1 MNLDEDQV
9 LQRLMNTILLVAM
22 EDDVISEDE
31 LAILRQVKLD
41 IQSLREAIHDL
52 EKKDETSEEESD
64 RLKDFRKNLL
74 QNVYDISKE
83 DKIIT
88 QDERNMINSLI
99 KSLMTE

>member
-1 MNLDEDQV
+1 
-9 LQRLMNTILLVAM
+9 MNTILLVAM